1 MNTQFKFFLKL
12 FLPLLLIGCSH
23 QHIVSSEKIN
33 PNQPCWQHLIK
44 FHGKT
49 DESMTAVINH
59 EIHDYQSLVEMS
71 LTHRAKTI
79 ALAKHLKQ
87 QIADNKPL
95 SGADLDEMNKSLLKY
110 LKIRKKFYKVA
121 ELHECWLNLSAFK
134 ALTIK
139 PISDQEQLKGIMLS
153 LSAALLLYDNYL
165 LAISIF
171 EEDEKLRRVLNTRDS
186 GYGIGQDE
194 LQKIT
199 RSYNSYRKRQRV
211 QKALIFYSK
220 RVVALSKQMQDDE
233 SFKSLKLLIDQSP
246 SYHLTLKRKGEFY
259 LFGRKLQFMGAISSD
274 KLHSFANEGLNLFS
288 KFFGNSIGL
297 IESRKGLLYNRAD
310 VLKFVSNKL
319 KAGDIL
325 LEKTPFRLTDK
336 FIPGHWGHAA
346 IWIGTESELK
356 QLGIWHHP
364 VVKKYHHKI
373 RQGNFVVE
381 ALRPGVQLNSLQH
394 FINIDD
400 LAILRHTNQNGKT
413 RAERIILTLRQV
425 GKEYDFNFDVET
437 TDKIVCSE
445 LIYIVYTG
453 INWPTKKTLGRF
465 TISPDNVASK
475 ALNSG
480 PLKLIS
486 LFHNGKYIANNQLTL
501 LSKLIQTE

>member
-1 MNTQFKFFLKL
+1 MNTKNFLKL
-12 FLPLLLIGCSH
+12 LLPLLLIGCSH
-23 QHIVSSEKIN
+23 QHIAPTAKIN
-33 PNQPCWQHLIK
+33 PNQPCWQHLMK
-44 FHGKT
+44 FHGNT

-59 EIHDYQSLVEMS
+59 EIHDYESLVEMS

-79 ALAKHLKQ
+79 RLAKHLKQ
-87 QIADNKPL
+87 QISEDKPL
-95 SGADLDEMNKSLLKY
+95 SGADLDELNKSLLKY
-110 LKIRKKFYKVA
+110 LKIRKKFYKIA

-134 ALTIK
+134 SLTIK
-139 PISDQEQLKGIMLS
+139 PISDQEQLKAVMLS

-199 RSYNSYRKRQRV
+199 RSYNSYRKRKRI
-211 QKALIFYSK
+211 QKALRFYSK
-220 RVVALSKQMQDDE
+220 RVVALSKQMQNDQ
-233 SFKSLKLLIDQSP
+233 SFRSLKLLIDQSP
-246 SYHLTLKRKGEFY
+246 SYHLTLKKKGIFY
-259 LFGRKLQFMGAISSD
+259 IFGRKLQFMNAIGSD
-274 KLHSFANEGLNLFS
+274 KLYSFGNDGLNLFS

-310 VLKFVSNKL
+310 VLTFLNNKL

-356 QLGIWHHP
+356 QLKIWHHP

-373 RQGNFVVE
+373 RQAKLVVE

-394 FINIDD
+394 FLNIDD
-400 LAILRHTNQNGKT
+400 LAILRDTKMDNNT
-413 RAERIILTLRQV
+413 RAERIILALRQL

-453 INWPTKKTLGRF
+453 ISWPTNKTLGRF

-475 ALNSG
+475 ALKKG

-486 LFHNGKYIANNQLTL
+486 LFHNGKYIVDNPLRL
-501 LSKLIQTE
+501 LSQLIQTE

>member
-1 MNTQFKFFLKL
+1 MNTKHFLKL
-12 FLPLLLIGCSH
+12 LLPLLLIGCSH
-23 QHIVSSEKIN
+23 QHIATSEKIN
-33 PNQPCWQHLIK
+33 PNQPCWQHLMK
-44 FHGKT
+44 FHGNKT
-49 DESMTAVINH
+49 EVINN
-59 EIHDYQSLVEMS
+59 EIHDYESLVEMS

-87 QIADNKPL
+87 QIHEDKPL
-95 SGADLDEMNKSLLKY
+95 SGADLDDLNKSLLTY
-110 LKIRKKFYKVA
+110 LKNRKKFYKIA
-121 ELHECWLNLSAFK
+121 QLHECWLNLSAFK

-139 PISDQEQLKGIMLS
+139 PISDQDQLKAVMLS

-171 EEDEKLRRVLNTRDS
+171 EEDQKLRRVLNTRDS

-194 LQKIT
+194 LNKIT
-199 RSYNSYRKRQRV
+199 SSYNSYSKRKRV

-220 RVVALSKQMQDDE
+220 RVVALSKQMQNDE
-233 SFKSLKLLIDQSP
+233 YFKSLKLLIDQSP
-246 SYHLTLKRKGEFY
+246 SYHLTLRKKGIFY
-259 LFGRKLQFMGAISSD
+259 LFGRKLQFMNAISSD
-274 KLHSFANEGLNLFS
+274 KLYSYANDGLNLFS

-310 VLKFVSNKL
+310 VLNFLNSTL

-336 FIPGHWGHAA
+336 FIPGYWGHAA

-356 QLGIWHHP
+356 QLKIWHHP
-364 VVKKYHHKI
+364 VVKKYHDKI
-373 RQGNFVVE
+373 RQGNLVVE
-381 ALRPGVQLNSLQH
+381 ALRPGVELNSLQH
-394 FINIDD
+394 FINVDD
-400 LAILRHTNQNGKT
+400 LAILRDTKMDNKT
-413 RAERIILTLRQV
+413 RAERIILALRQI

-445 LIYIVYTG
+445 LIYIVYTD
-453 INWPTKKTLGRF
+453 INWPTNKTLGRF

-486 LFHNGKYIANNQLTL
+486 LFHNGKYIANNQLRL
-501 LSKLIQTE
+501 LSQLIQTE

>member
-1 MNTQFKFFLKL
+1 MNTKHNLKL
-12 FLPLLLIGCSH
+12 LLPLLLIGCSH
-23 QHIVSSEKIN
+23 QHIAPGAKIN
-33 PNQPCWQHLIK
+33 PKQPCWQHLMK
-44 FHGKT
+44 FHGNT
-49 DESMTAVINH
+49 DESMTTVINR
-59 EIHDYQSLVEMS
+59 EIHDYESLVEMS

-87 QIADNKPL
+87 QISEEKPL
-95 SGADLDEMNKSLLKY
+95 SGADLDQMNKSLLKY
-110 LKIRKKFYKVA
+110 LKIRKKFYKIA
-121 ELHECWLNLSAFK
+121 ELHECWLNISAFK

-139 PISDQEQLKGIMLS
+139 QISDQDQLKAVMLS

-199 RSYNSYRKRQRV
+199 RSYNSYRKRKRI
-211 QKALIFYSK
+211 QKALKFYAK
-220 RVVALSKQMQDDE
+220 RVVALSKQMQNDQ

-246 SYHLTLKRKGEFY
+246 SYHLTLRKKGIFY
-259 LFGRKLQFMGAISSD
+259 LFGRKLQFMNAISSD
-274 KLHSFANEGLNLFS
+274 KLYSYGNDGLNLFS

-310 VLKFVSNKL
+310 VLKFLNSTL

-356 QLGIWHHP
+356 QLKIWHHP
-364 VVKKYHHKI
+364 VVKKYHDKI
-373 RQGNFVVE
+373 RQVNLIVE

-394 FINIDD
+394 FMNIDD
-400 LAILRHTNQNGKT
+400 LAILRDTKMDNKT
-413 RAERIILTLRQV
+413 RAERIILALRQL

-445 LIYIVYTG
+445 LIYIVYTD
-453 INWPTKKTLGRF
+453 INWPTNKTLGRF

-486 LFHNGKYIANNQLTL
+486 LFHNGKYIADNPLRL
-501 LSKLIQTE
+501 LSQLIQSE